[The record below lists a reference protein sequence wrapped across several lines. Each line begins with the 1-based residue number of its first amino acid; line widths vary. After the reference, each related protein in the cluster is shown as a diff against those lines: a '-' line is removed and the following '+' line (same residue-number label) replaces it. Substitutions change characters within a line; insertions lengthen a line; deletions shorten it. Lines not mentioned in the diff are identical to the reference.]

1 MQTGTGIEA
10 KEKVPAPTQVETPTP
25 IPIPAKKKKLAKD
38 LSTKPGTVLITVQDG
53 EKGTMEFPFNSL
65 PKAIQEKFGAFGY
78 GHKLGDSAA
87 GRKGKDAEAA
97 ILKVNEG
104 LMKGDW
110 SVRAPAA
117 PKLNVAE
124 LVTNFGKLSKKEQE
138 VAKKFLSGIGL
149 SIPGV
154 TA

>member
-1 MQTGTGIEA
+1 MEELNAT
-10 KEKVPAPTQVETPTP
+10 APVAPQ
-25 IPIPAKKKKLAKD
+25 AKKGKKLTKD
-38 LSTKPGTVLITVQDG
+38 LATKPGTVIITIQDG
-53 EKGTMEFPFNSL
+53 EKGAMEFAFDKL
-65 PKAIQEKFGAFGY
+65 PKAIQDKFGPFGY

-117 PKLNVAE
+117 PKINVAE
-124 LVTNFGKLSKKEQE
+124 LAANFGKLSKKEQE
-138 VAKKFLSGIGL
+138 VAKKFLSSLGL
-149 SIPGV
+149 TIPGV
-154 TA
+154 TS

>member
-1 MQTGTGIEA
+1 MA
-10 KEKVPAPTQVETPTP
+10 KEK
-25 IPIPAKKKKLAKD
+25 KLTKD
-38 LSTKPGTVLITVQDG
+38 LSTEPGTVIITVAGG
-53 EKGTMEFPFNSL
+53 EKGPMKFPFNSL
-65 PKAIQEKFGAFGY
+65 PEAIQQKFGPFGY

-87 GRKGKDAEAA
+87 GRTGKDAEAA

-117 PKLNVAE
+117 PKIDIAE
-124 LVTNFGKLSKKEQE
+124 LTSNFGKLSPKEQL

-149 SIPGV
+149 TIPGI
-154 TA
+154 TS

>member
-1 MQTGTGIEA
+1 MAIPEEGT
-10 KEKVPAPTQVETPTP
+10 KVPAPISTT
-25 IPIPAKKKKLAKD
+25 KKKKLSKD
-38 LSTKPGTVLITVQDG
+38 LATEPGTVIITVEGG
-53 EKGTMEFPFNSL
+53 EKGAMKFPFSKL
-65 PKAIQEKFGAFGY
+65 PPAIQEKFGAFGY

-117 PKLNVAE
+117 PKVNVAE
-124 LVTNFGKLSKKEQE
+124 IMTNFEKLSKKEQE

-149 SIPGV
+149 ALPGI
-154 TA
+154 TQ